1 MKSEVLITKKFKNE
15 FKGKIITNEALLL
28 NEKTDELF
36 EVIAL
41 WDSGATFS
49 SISKELVEKLQLSPK
64 GIYQTHSANDS
75 KISNGYDIFLILN
88 KDTNYIFPITVTIA
102 DNIHNMGIDMLI
114 GMDVI
119 TQGDFAISTYNG
131 ETCFSFRV
139 PSKGLIDFKEQ
150 EQEN

>member
-1 MKSEVLITKKFKNE
+1 MKKMKSEILITKKFKNE

-28 NEKTDELF
+28 NEKLF
-36 EVIAL
+36 EIRAL
-41 WDSGATFS
+41 WDTGATFS
-49 SISKELVEKLQLSPK
+49 SISKELAEKLQLSPK

-139 PSKGLIDFKEQ
+139 PSKGFIDFKEQ